1 MTTSK
6 PEEQTDYLAEILAAL
21 ESEDSLKVQDI
32 LADLHPA
39 DIAGVLEGI
48 PPEQRHS
55 VWRQVDPE
63 TMGEVLVEVPEAVRS
78 DLLEDMD
85 HSALVTAVQ
94 GLETDDIADL
104 LPELSAEV
112 TAEILFFMDKQGRQR
127 LDAVLSFP
135 EDTAGGLMNVDA
147 VTVRENITLQVV
159 LRYLRLHSELPEY
172 MNELYVVDRTHRL
185 TGTLQLAK
193 ILTSDPKLLVRDVM
207 DENTNKLT
215 VLMPDREVAAAFE
228 RYNLINAPVV
238 DEDGRLLGR
247 ITVDD
252 VVDVIRE
259 EADHSV
265 MAPAG
270 LSEEVDIFAPV
281 IRSARDRAVWL
292 GVNLITAVIASWV
305 IGLFEDTIRKVIAL
319 AVLMPIV
326 ASMGGN
332 AGTQTVT
339 LVVRGLAVGTI
350 TDANARRLLVRE
362 LMVGVLNSM
371 LWALIVALVAV
382 AWFHNLALG
391 LIIALAMII
400 NLVFAA
406 LAGVIIPVAV
416 HRLGIDPALASGV
429 ALTTVTDVVGF
440 LAFLGLAT
448 LFLI

>member
-1 MTTSK
+1 MTTLK
-6 PEEQTDYLAEILAAL
+6 PQEQTDYLVEILAAL

-32 LADLHPA
+32 LADIHPA

-94 GLETDDIADL
+94 ALETDDIADL

-147 VTVRENITLQVV
+147 VTVRGNITLQVV
-159 LRYLRLHSELPEY
+159 LRYLRLRGELPEY
-172 MNELYVVDRTHRL
+172 MNELYVVDRAHRL
-185 TGTLQLAK
+185 IGALQLAK
-193 ILTSDPKLLVRDVM
+193 ILTTDPKLLVHDVM
-207 DENTNKLT
+207 DEDTNKLT
-215 VLMPDREVAAAFE
+215 ALMPDREVAAAFE

-238 DEDGRLLGR
+238 DEDERLLGR

-281 IRSARDRAVWL
+281 VRSARDRAVWL

-305 IGLFEDTIRKVIAL
+305 IGLFEDAIEKVVAL

-350 TDANARRLLVRE
+350 TDANARGLLVRE

-371 LWALIVALVAV
+371 LWALIVALVAI

-406 LAGVIIPVAV
+406 LAGVAIPIAV
-416 HRLGIDPALASGV
+416 RRLGIDPALASGV